1 MVQETGPLRQVSLFG
16 TLTFEVCSLAACDRL
31 PSVRLVMLEQHIT
44 AAVLDLSGFLSQ
56 HG

>member
-1 MVQETGPLRQVSLFG
+1 MVQETGPLCQVSLFG
-16 TLTFEVCSLAACDRL
+16 TLTFLFCSLAACHSLR
-31 PSVRLVMLEQHIT
+31 SVQLVMLEQHIT